1 MENAELSIVEIVCKL
16 EKIFP
21 PAFFNV
27 MEHLVVHL
35 PYEAKV
41 GGPVQ
46 YRWMYPFE
54 RCMLYLKRKARNK
67 ARVEGSICEAYNLEE
82 VSNFASMYFD
92 PKLQTRHTKVPRND
106 DGGQCMIDECLSIF
120 KYPCRPIGK
129 GKKRFL
135 TDGEYQIAET
145 YVLVNCK
152 EVEPFLQ
159 QFEDSLRQSNLGIT
173 DDQILELR
181 DRDFSRWIQQ
191 QVSDGQVKDQLI
203 RQMSYGPLKSV
214 TCYNG
219 IIVNGY
225 RFHTKQNGQNKATNN
240 SGVCVRGS
248 IYGEHDIDYYGII
261 EEILELSYIGA
272 QNKVLLLR
280 CHWFDP
286 INGVKVDERYGLVD
300 VKPKSRLN
308 SNEPFVLAS
317 QAQQVYYTMYPQSN
331 VRGSSD
337 WWAACKV
344 RRKLF
349 VAESFND
356 EQLDLNELDASDYY
370 QDDGSFGTSNVVI
383 EDEEFSLF
391 DANSPMEDVDIND
404 IHKSK
409 SAPLTDQF
417 IDDNEYSV
425 NNEYLDEDVD
435 KQ

>member
-1 MENAELSIVEIVCKL
+1 
-16 EKIFP
+16 
-21 PAFFNV
+21 

-356 EQLDLNELDASDYY
+356 EQLDLNE
-370 QDDGSFGTSNVVI
+370 
-383 EDEEFSLF
+383 
-391 DANSPMEDVDIND
+391 
-404 IHKSK
+404 
-409 SAPLTDQF
+409 
-417 IDDNEYSV
+417 
-425 NNEYLDEDVD
+425 
-435 KQ
+435 